1 MWFQLINSIF
11 ILCVAIKFKRHVLD
25 CRRNYNS
32 ALFTSIDVSLLR
44 SDFCG
49 KGYQR
54 SVNGS
59 ICSTNTALPAEYSS
73 VRQINLVNAMANLL
87 HLTSEQWFHEIAE
100 DMQFKYMCCLLGGPP
115 LLAKLRNLGDK
126 ENIPFWLYCCTRLC
140 LPFAVAGA
148 KRKKCRGK
156 GKKEDRNETPA
167 SEVNSPCNTTPW
179 LPDQWPKSVRIV
191 WGAAK

>member
-1 MWFQLINSIF
+1 M
-11 ILCVAIKFKRHVLD
+11 D

-87 HLTSEQWFHEIAE
+87 HLTNEQWFHEIAE
-100 DMQFKYMCCLLGGPP
+100 DTQFKYMCCLLGGSP

-126 ENIPFWLYCCTRLC
+126 ENIPF
-140 LPFAVAGA
+140 
-148 KRKKCRGK
+148 
-156 GKKEDRNETPA
+156 
-167 SEVNSPCNTTPW
+167 
-179 LPDQWPKSVRIV
+179 
-191 WGAAK
+191 